1 MLFKKIVV
9 GALVTGSLTLGMS
22 GVAFASTPTSSSS
35 SSTATTSQFN
45 CANATKALTRI
56 QKIEG
61 RIDAGLPK
69 LTAAQQK
76 ASSNGHTK
84 LAARLQKR
92 ITRYESAT
100 FKQRLQTRAQKIETE
115 VQRERTV
122 GELTPVARPG

>member
-35 SSTATTSQFN
+35 SSTVAAGQFN

-92 ITRYESAT
+92 ITRYETAT
-100 FKQRLQTRAQKIETE
+100 FKQRLQTRMQKIETKCN
-115 VQRERTV
+115 VSAPS
-122 GELTPVARPG
+122 GS

>member
-22 GVAFASTPTSSSS
+22 SVAFASTPTSSSS
-35 SSTATTSQFN
+35 SSTAAAGQFN

-100 FKQRLQTRAQKIETE
+100 FKQRLQTRAQKIETKCN
-115 VQRERTV
+115 VSAPS
-122 GELTPVARPG
+122 GS

>member
-9 GALVTGSLTLGMS
+9 GALVTGSLTLGVS

-35 SSTATTSQFN
+35 STAAASQFN

-100 FKQRLQTRAQKIETE
+100 FKQRLQMRAQKIETTCN
-115 VQRERTV
+115 VSAPS
-122 GELTPVARPG
+122 GS